1 MKRINRRHKNP
12 TAREENK
19 TPFFSKTTESSTL
32 SEKNKNSFFQTK
44 LTIGRKEDPE
54 EKEADIAAKNI
65 VNKAPQENMEEEA
78 VQSKRNIQK
87 QEVPEEEEAVQAKRN
102 IQKQE
107 VPEEEETVQA
117 KRNIQKQEEEE
128 EPVQAKIE
136 IQKQAEEEEE
146 TVQTKPDKTD
156 PQKRQDILSN
166 LNNTKG
172 EGSALPENIMDSMGS
187 AFGVDFS
194 DVRIHT
200 NKNAVQMNKELHS
213 QAFTHGKDIYFNEGK
228 YKPETSA
235 GKQLL
240 AHELTHVVQQ
250 NI

>member
-87 QEVPEEEEAVQAKRN
+87 QEVPEEEEA
-102 IQKQE
+102 
-107 VPEEEETVQA
+107 VQA